1 MLYDEDG
8 TIGEETNIDEGEIV
22 TGNDDDEDYITK
34 LLENDKDVVDEDEE
48 DKTDT
53 K

>member
-1 MLYDEDG
+1 MLYNDDG
-8 TIGEETNIDEGEIV
+8 TIGDEASIDEGEIV
-22 TGNDDDEDYITK
+22 TGNDDDEDCITK

-48 DKTDT
+48 NKMDT